1 MNSDKAVE
9 HFYNWEL
16 KGRGYLLFDYP
27 VNLEPTYR
35 PFYHSYA
42 NAEYVDDGKVPT
54 FFERLFGSN
63 KPVVKEEEEE
73 ERPPKIF
80 EYSPFLKQIRICF
93 PRTPIIDDSLSL
105 EFLNMLSESADQIS
119 FEIIG
124 RHNSIEIQIVCS
136 IDDDK
141 RILHLLNAYFPN
153 SIITESNLKRLP
165 FNTEKQVLIVDFG
178 YNEEFMRPINS
189 SIDGL
194 TSILAVMENLGIS
207 DVVMLQMIFKGVK
220 NIWANSI
227 LNSVGIG
234 KDCFFPDSP
243 EMGSCAKEKVSSPLF
258 AVVFRIAIE
267 SYSTKDA
274 ERLANEL
281 ILNIKTTSRSEFNSL
296 IPLSNTGYE
305 YESHLDNLKVRG
317 TNRFGMIM
325 NSEEMFSFIHFP
337 NSSKLISSDSKTKA
351 VPDAV
356 INNYYLIGI
365 NSHLGIEKKVTLND
379 SQRLRHCHIVGATGT
394 GKSTLISNLFLE
406 DVKHGNG
413 CVIFDP
419 HGDTI
424 EEIIPHIPEG
434 RLNDVILIDPSDNEY
449 SFGFNLLSANT
460 EVEKIV
466 LSSDLV
472 EAFRRHSTSWGDQ
485 MTSVLS
491 NAINTFLNS
500 SKGGT
505 LIELKRF
512 ILENSFR
519 KEFLKTVSDKS
530 IHYYWDNEY
539 VLLKKFSISPL
550 LTRLDTFLRPKIIRT
565 ILSQKEGLD
574 FNEVVNDRK
583 ILLVKLSQGL
593 IGEENS
599 YLLGTLILSKIYQ
612 VAQAR
617 QSLSKENRSPF
628 YIYLDEF
635 QNFITPSIN
644 QILSGARK
652 YGTGLVLAHQELNQI
667 KDTDIGNSVLS
678 NANIRICFRLG
689 DFDAKKIESGFAS
702 FDSNDLQNLNIGQA
716 IARVGKNTDD
726 FSIRTLPLK
735 TLSDNGNRSIIVSN
749 TRAKYSKKISEIEE
763 NLSVLISDVTESEP
777 VKKEEV
783 LIPKEEVREQHVIV
797 EHPDIQE
804 KGKEYLESFQ
814 EKEEVREHRYLQ
826 TFIKKIAEQRGFKAS
841 IEEFVENGR
850 IDVALVKDSFRIAC
864 EIAVSNSVEYEV
876 KNINKSLNAGY
887 SLVCVISKDEK
898 HLGKIKERAEDEIKD
913 HCRIHF
919 FPPNQIAAFLDSLSK
934 SEEQEIKRIRGYRV
948 KVNYMAIEPTKLEE
962 KNQDIT
968 DNILRK

>member
-1 MNSDKAVE
+1 MNSEKAVLN
-9 HFYNWEL
+9 FYDWEV
-16 KGRGYLLFDYP
+16 KGRGYLLFSYP
-27 VNLEPTYR
+27 ISLEPTYR
-35 PFYHSYA
+35 EFYHTYS
-42 NAEYVDDGKVPT
+42 NTEYVDDGKVPT
-54 FFERLFGSN
+54 LFERLFSS
-63 KPVVKEEEEE
+63 KEPVIKEEVEEE
-73 ERPPKIF
+73 KPPKIF
-80 EYSPFLKQIRICF
+80 EYSPFLKQLNISFARIPDF
-93 PRTPIIDDSLSL
+93 DDSLSI
-105 EFLNMLSESADQIS
+105 EFLNMLSESDAQIS

-124 RHNSIEIQIVCS
+124 KHHSIEIQIVSS
-136 IDDDK
+136 IEDHR
-141 RILHLLNAYFPN
+141 RILHLLNAYFSN
-153 SIITESNLKRLP
+153 SIITETNLKRLP
-165 FNTEKQVLIVDFG
+165 FDTDSKILIVDFG

-194 TSILAVMENLGIS
+194 TSIMAVLDNLEVN
-207 DVVMLQMIFKGVK
+207 DTVMLQMIFKGVK
-220 NIWANSI
+220 NTWANSI

-234 KDCFFPDSP
+234 KDSFFPDSP
-243 EMGSCAKEKVSSPLF
+243 EMALCAKEKVSSPLF
-258 AVVFRIAIE
+258 AVVFRLAVQ
-267 SYSTKDA
+267 SYNSKDA

-281 ILNIKTTSRSEFNSL
+281 ILNIKTASRSEFNSL
-296 IPLSNTGYE
+296 IPLSNSGYE
-305 YESHLDNLKVRG
+305 YKSHLDNLKVRG

-337 NSSKLISSDSKTKA
+337 NSPKLISTDSKTKA
-351 VPDAV
+351 VPDTLV
-356 INNYYLIGI
+356 NNDYLIGI
-365 NSHLGIEKKVTLND
+365 NRHLGVEKKVTLNNA
-379 SQRLRHCHIVGATGT
+379 QRLRHTHIIGATGT

-406 DVKHGNG
+406 DVKKGNG

-424 EEIIPHIPEG
+424 EEIIPHIPED

-449 SFGFNLLSANT
+449 SFGFNLLRADT

-512 ILENSFR
+512 LLESLYR
-519 KEFLKTVSDKS
+519 KEFLKTVNDRS
-530 IHYYWDNEY
+530 IHYYWNNEF
-539 VLLKKFSISPL
+539 VLLKKVSISPL
-550 LTRLDTFLRPKIIRT
+550 LTRLDTFLRPKTIRN

-574 FNEVVNDRK
+574 FNEVINERK

-593 IGEENS
+593 IGQENS

-617 QSLSKENRSPF
+617 QSLTKDERHPF

-644 QILSGARK
+644 AILSGARK

-689 DFDAKKIESGFAS
+689 DFDAKKLESGFSS
-702 FDSNDLQNLNIGQA
+702 FDSNDLQNLNIGEA

-726 FSIRTLPLK
+726 FSLRTFPLK
-735 TLSDNGNRSIIVSN
+735 QIAENENRNTIVSN
-749 TRAKYSKKISEIEE
+749 SREKYSKRISEIEE
-763 NLSVLISDVTESEP
+763 NLDTLLSDIKEQKP
-777 VKKEEV
+777 VKKEE
-783 LIPKEEVREQHVIV
+783 ISEPKVEVEKS
-797 EHPDIQE
+797 DIQE
-804 KGKEYLESFQ
+804 KGKEYLENVK

-841 IEEFVENGR
+841 IEEVVANGR
-850 IDVALVKDSFRIAC
+850 IDVALIKDSVKIAC

-876 KNINKSLNAGY
+876 KNINKCLNVGY
-887 SLVCVISKDEK
+887 SLVCIISKDEN
-898 HLGKIKERAEDEIKD
+898 HLSKIMEKAMDEIKD
-913 HCRIHF
+913 QDGIHF
-919 FPPNQIAAFLDSLSK
+919 FTPNQMTEFLDFLIENEK
-934 SEEQEIKRIRGYRV
+934 KEEKRIRGYRV
-948 KVNYMAIEPTKLEE
+948 KVNYVSAEE
-962 KNQDIT
+962 KY
-968 DNILRK
+968 